1 MFSQVGAIKSLRMV
15 TDKDTGKPK
24 GYGFCEYHDVGTAQ
38 SAVRNLN
45 KFEVNGRM
53 LRVDFAEE
61 HSADGRGKRDKDM
74 RGGGRGAGP
83 SDSLAPAAPPG
94 TRPIGRDAANAAATQ
109 ANSLLGNA
117 PYTGPAQDKISTV
130 IAGMTPLQLYE
141 ILSQM
146 RTLAQQN
153 SATARSILVSNPQ
166 LTKALFQAQVLL
178 GMVKGSAPASTLP
191 AMPPPQQP
199 QQPPPVAPPPPPP
212 QPVAP
217 PPMSLPPQGVAPGM
231 QPYPGA
237 PFAQGPAAPQPGPV
251 MGGMPGPAM
260 LIDPATGMPYTAPPG
275 AVIVAAGQQ
284 QQPPGAPQAPPPQQ
298 QPPQMMP
305 PPGAPQPPPAQAA
318 GPGEGGPPAS
328 VTLPPNLA
336 PQQAQVLQQ
345 VLSLTV
351 EQINAL
357 PPAQRQQVVLVRQQ
371 LGLPQ

>member
-1 MFSQVGAIKSLRMV
+1 MLQDMFGQVGAIKSLRMV

-74 RGGGRGAGP
+74 RGGGRGGSGP
-83 SDSLAPAAPPG
+83 SDSLMPAAPPG
-94 TRPIGRDAANAAATQ
+94 TRPIGRDTANAAAAQ
-109 ANSLLGNA
+109 ANSLLGSA
-117 PYTGPAQDKISTV
+117 PYTGPAQDKISNV

-146 RTLAQQN
+146 RSLAAQN
-153 SATARSILVSNPQ
+153 TATARSILVSNPQ
-166 LTKALFQAQVLL
+166 LTKALFQAQILL

-191 AMPPPQQP
+191 AMPQPQPPQPQQP
-199 QQPPPVAPPPPPP
+199 QAVAPPAP

-217 PPMSLPPQGVAPGM
+217 PPMGMPPQGVAPAM
-231 QPYPGA
+231 PPYPGA
-237 PFAQGPAAPQPGPV
+237 PYAPGPGAPQPGPV
-251 MGGMPGPAM
+251 MGGMPGPM

-284 QQPPGAPQAPPPQQ
+284 PQQQQQQQQ

-305 PPGAPQPPPAQAA
+305 PPGAPQGPPPQAA
-318 GPGEGGPPAS
+318 GPGEGPPAS

-357 PPAQRQQVVLVRQQ
+357 PPAQRQQVLLVRQQ